1 MEFAG
6 ATAQRRV
13 RECLQSACQFCVY
26 SIVQY
31 SLIKRPRP
39 RGSAG
44 ESTTPA
50 HKVAQVAQG
59 SSKLSP
65 RGAQTAQSWTPRGT
79 QNPQNLTFEHQG
91 MGTRNRPAKGCPQPS
106 KCKPLSL
113 ENGAQT
119 TDKKSQIGPELRNGT
134 NQPTTQ

>member
-1 MEFAG
+1 MAPKCEGKNWENLALGSLG
-6 ATAQRRV
+6 AHV
-13 RECLQSACQFCVY
+13 
-26 SIVQY
+26 
-31 SLIKRPRP
+31 
-39 RGSAG
+39 
-44 ESTTPA
+44 A

-91 MGTRNRPAKGCPQPS
+91 MGTRNRAAKGCPQPS
-106 KCKPLSL
+106 KCKPLNL

-119 TDKKSQIGPELRNGT
+119 TDKNSQIGLELR
-134 NQPTTQ
+134 